1 MSTMR
6 EVAALAGVSGK
17 TVSRVINGDR
27 YVSTDV
33 RERVERAIAEL
44 RYVPNMLSQ
53 AFRNGRDTAIGVA
66 VPTIADAFF
75 AAVVQAISERAR
87 ARSTPVLITSLGT
100 DAAQEQVAVEAL
112 LRRHVAGLIIA
123 PVSADQS
130 YLRPWR
136 ETTELVFV
144 DRPPSRIAADSVIED
159 DEGGAAVAVSH
170 LLSAGHRRIAFLG
183 DGSSVVTTGRRLD
196 GYRTALAG
204 AGIGEREDLVCLVD
218 RTGGDPGSSLDVL
231 LRLDEPPTAV
241 FSSNARLSVALVSD
255 LHRRRRTDLTVV
267 SFGDFPMASA
277 LTPAVTVIDQDP
289 ALLGRTA
296 ADRLFDR
303 IDRPG
308 ARRKRQILLPVEL
321 RVRPTHTHPRTTE
334 QIGSQA

>member
-17 TVSRVINGDR
+17 TVSRVINADR

-53 AFRNGRDTAIGVA
+53 TFRHGRDTAIGVA
-66 VPTIADAFF
+66 VPSIADAFF
-75 AAVVQAISERAR
+75 AAVVHAISEQAR
-87 ARSTPVLITSLGT
+87 ARSTPVLITNLGI
-100 DAAQEQVAVEAL
+100 DAAEEQAAVEAL

-130 YLRPWR
+130 YLRTWR
-136 ETTELVFV
+136 ESTELVFV
-144 DRPPSRIAADSVIED
+144 DRPPGRIAADSVIED
-159 DEGGAAVAVSH
+159 DDGGASIAVSH
-170 LLSAGHRRIAFLG
+170 LIRSGHRRIAFVG
-183 DGSSVVTTGRRLD
+183 DGSAVVTTGRRLD
-196 GYRTALAG
+196 GYRAAHAT
-204 AGIGEREDLVCLVD
+204 AGIDVDDALVQLLD
-218 RTGGDPGSSLDVL
+218 QTGRDVLRSLDDL
-231 LRLDEPPTAV
+231 LTSKDPPTAI
-241 FSSNARLSVALVSD
+241 FSSNAQLSVAVVPE
-255 LHRRRRTDLTVV
+255 LHRRRRTDVVVV

-277 LTPAVTVIDQDP
+277 LSPAVTVIDQDP

-308 ARRKRQILLPVEL
+308 VRRKRQIVLPVEL
-321 RVRPTHTHPRTTE
+321 RIR
-334 QIGSQA
+334 

>member
-53 AFRNGRDTAIGVA
+53 TFRHGRDTAIGVA
-66 VPTIADAFF
+66 VPSIADAFF
-75 AAVVQAISERAR
+75 AAVVHAISEQAR
-87 ARSTPVLITSLGT
+87 ARSTPVLITNLGI
-100 DAAQEQVAVEAL
+100 DAAEEQAAVEAL

-130 YLRPWR
+130 YLRAWR
-136 ETTELVFV
+136 ESTELVFV
-144 DRPPSRIAADSVIED
+144 DRPPGRIAADSVIED
-159 DEGGAAVAVSH
+159 DDGGASVAVSH
-170 LLSAGHRRIAFLG
+170 LIRSGHRRIAFVG
-183 DGSSVVTTGRRLD
+183 DGSAVVTTGRRLD
-196 GYRTALAG
+196 GYRAAHAT
-204 AGIGEREDLVCLVD
+204 AGIDVDDALVQLLD
-218 RTGGDPGSSLDVL
+218 QTGRDVLRSLDDL
-231 LRLDEPPTAV
+231 LTSKDPPTAI
-241 FSSNARLSVALVSD
+241 FSSNAQLSVAVVPE
-255 LHRRRRTDLTVV
+255 LHRRRRTDVVVV

-277 LTPAVTVIDQDP
+277 LSPAVTVIDQDP

-308 ARRKRQILLPVEL
+308 VRRKRQIVLPVEL
-321 RVRPTHTHPRTTE
+321 RIR
-334 QIGSQA
+334 